1 MFHVH
6 WISKCC
12 STWNLWVQGIKKIWD
27 GSRCTSDLPKREPR
41 TTLTLFEETLLT
53 LVRIRR
59 GYDIR
64 HISYLF
70 GITQSPAS
78 KIFSP
83 WCKFLAIMFKPLLLW
98 PSKELVW
105 GNLPDS
111 FKNYPRTRIIIDATE
126 FKIEKP
132 FHPVAQ
138 KQTWSNYK
146 HANTVK
152 LLVGKMPSGAI
163 TLISKVY
170 SGCISDMRI
179 TEKVD
184 YWNC

>member
-12 STWNLWVQGIKKIWD
+12 PSTWNLWMDPSKCKNKKLWD
-27 GSRCTSDLPKREPR
+27 GSHCTSDLPKRKPL
-41 TTLTLFEETLLT
+41 TTLTLFEEMLLT

-70 GITQSPAS
+70 GITQSLAS
-78 KIFSP
+78 KIFSS

-98 PSKELVW
+98 PSKELVR

-111 FKNYPRTRIIIDATE
+111 FKNYPRTPVIIDATE
-126 FKIEKP
+126 FKIERERGRERLRLSA
-132 FHPVAQ
+132 FLGTEDIGVHISRVI
-138 KQTWSNYK
+138 
-146 HANTVK
+146 
-152 LLVGKMPSGAI
+152 I
-163 TLISKVY
+163 TYTL
-170 SGCISDMRI
+170 
-179 TEKVD
+179 E
-184 YWNC
+184 